1 MGLGTKLSNTFR
13 GLGNKVQGGVKTI
26 GKKIH
31 TAERM
36 AQRGISK
43 GIDLGQTALRKTEHG
58 ITMASGKLGA
68 VKQGFLKG
76 AQVLDALQATGLSA
90 VPGLGLGLG
99 AVSTALRG
107 GAAGLKKLQ
116 DVGSDARLATGKAKN
131 QLSTVGAKAS
141 SRVSS
146 VAGRVGAKVEKVG
159 ERAKMLEEQAQ
170 ADVRGVQSAFQE

>member
-1 MGLGTKLSNTFR
+1 MGLGTKLSRTFK
-13 GLGNKVQGGVKTI
+13 GIGNKVQGGVNTL
-26 GKKIH
+26 GNKIQG
-31 TAERM
+31 AEKQV
-36 AQRGISK
+36 QRGISK
-43 GIDLGQTALRKTEHG
+43 GIDLGQTALRKTEKG
-58 ITMASGKLGA
+58 IVMASGKLGA

-131 QLSTVGAKAS
+131 QLSTVGGKAS
-141 SRVSS
+141 SRVST
-146 VAGRVGAKVEKVG
+146 VAGKVGAKVEKVG
-159 ERAKMLEEQAQ
+159 ERAKMLEAQAQ
-170 ADVRGVQSAFQE
+170 DDIRGVRSAFQG